1 MKTKY
6 STMDFHTLVRVDLR
20 RLTRSELQTYL
31 SEVSNRRRN
40 LKTHLELLDQVI
52 RDIQVKLTRA

>member
-52 RDIQVKLTRA
+52 RNIQVKLTRA